1 MTYEPPHRVPPRTP
15 PRRKRRRRIPPRPA
29 AHASRHARPPRIAE
43 VYRARRRVLAG
54 LYLALGLLL
63 VAAAL
68 TSPTMSV
75 KRMLLSGL
83 AALPASEADLT
94 LQTAAVPPGTNWLR
108 APVRSIEERLRAL
121 PWVRAASV
129 SRRFPNTIEAQ
140 ITARQPCV
148 LVQTSAGLFEVDAE
162 GVPIRRARPEIAGF
176 QAEQPPMQGAA
187 SSAPTVSPLPSL
199 GEGAGMRASPTPF
212 AALLPAEFRP
222 YFDRDGLLPNFL
234 ESPLF
239 APAAP
244 VLSLTG
250 ARLPLVTLARPMTVQ
265 PGVPLNDTA
274 LSAAIDILQ
283 SAQRQRLVRIAKIEV
298 DQSDNI
304 CLNMQDGVVVQL
316 GQAEDFP
323 QKLALVQRIYTWEPD
338 IARRLVA
345 INLSSPAWPAYTP
358 RNLTPSAPL
367 AAESGSV
374 LR

>member
-15 PRRKRRRRIPPRPA
+15 PRRKRRRRVPPRPA

-43 VYRARRRVLAG
+43 VYRARRRVLAS
-54 LYLALGLLL
+54 LYVVLGLLL

-68 TSPTMSV
+68 TSPIVAV
-75 KRMLLSGL
+75 KRVRLAGL
-83 AALPASEADLT
+83 AGLPASEADLT
-94 LQTAAVPPGTNWLR
+94 LQTAAVSPGTNWLR

-129 SRRFPNTIEAQ
+129 SRRFPNTVEAQ

-148 LVQTSAGLFEVDAE
+148 LAQTSAGLFEVDAE

-176 QAEQPPMQGAA
+176 QAEQPPMQDAA
-187 SSAPTVSPLPSL
+187 SSAPTVSPLPSM
-199 GEGAGMRASPTPF
+199 GEGAGAGPTPF

-222 YFDRDGLLPNFL
+222 YFDRDGLLPNLL
-234 ESPLF
+234 EPPLF
-239 APAAP
+239 APAASVP
-244 VLSLTG
+244 SLTG

-283 SAQRQRLVRIAKIEV
+283 SAQRERLVRIAKIEV

-316 GQAEDFP
+316 GQAEDFAK
-323 QKLALVQRIYTWEPD
+323 KLALVQRIYTWEPD

-358 RNLTPSAPL
+358 RNPPTSTPL
-367 AAESGSV
+367 AAGSGSV